1 MCMRSQLCL
10 KSLAAICLTILLQFC
25 CIEIGSTFDNGLLDS
40 RKRTVLLISNLA
52 TSIFM
57 IAIAC
62 LGFFIVFSQAT
73 FLLLLLAI
81 GIGLFIFIK
90 CNIWILYVTIG
101 NSTETYPNYHIW
113 FASTILWAV
122 LSLIVLVRLLIV
134 RKRS

>member
-62 LGFFIVFSQAT
+62 LGYFIVFSQAI
-73 FLLLLLAI
+73 FLLLVLAI
-81 GIGLFIFIK
+81 CIGLFIFIK

-113 FASTILWAV
+113 FASTILWAA
-122 LSLIVLVRLLIV
+122 LSLIVIVRLLII